1 MLEGIHFSYDGIK
14 SSDRGLINCQID
26 GGMFEETFVANRKIV
41 ETKVAGNSKPYF
53 IGVEYDPLE
62 FDLVFAFEDSYDE
75 RRIRDVAK
83 WLNQSYYKPFY
94 TVDNPNRIFY
104 CMMDGDSDLIHTGAK
119 RGYIKLKFRCD
130 SNYSYQPITNKDN
143 MDFADTKLV
152 KSYVANTF
160 NSGASY
166 DNVKLSS
173 GKIVLDNKNAVW
185 SNFVGMNWSDI
196 V

>member
-14 SSDRGLINCQID
+14 SSDMGLINCQIE
-26 GGMFEETFVANRKIV
+26 GGMFEEVFVANRKIV

-104 CMMDGDSDLIHTGAK
+104 CMMEGDSDLVHTGAK

-130 SNYSYQPITNKDN
+130 SSYSYQPITNKED
-143 MDFADTKLV
+143 MDFTDTKLV

-173 GKIVLDNKNAVW
+173 GKIVLDNKVAVW